1 MDFSQLYIPLCLLLL
16 STPFSACKNQNQ
28 PENLIPKEKPIPKE
42 IPNPEPSSIS
52 KPDEEHLS
60 KEDTPTPFPTPFSP
74 DLLEPPHIVSN
85 DSNAS
90 HLPTES
96 LLSTNPHKKTK
107 TSVAHSTATSTNPST
122 NPSTLVHS
130 SQTLPKSDLP
140 EPKISP
146 PMTQEKASQIITKT
160 LRESLRPLHRV
171 SKDLQEEMKTKDLL
185 YTNRANQITLKKIKE
200 GFIETEKKEIGKGA
214 YGAAYLIYINR
225 DLPHIAC
232 KLESETCRPYVLK
245 KMIAFTPKA
254 FADEIAIFHYLGPN
268 KRIVHYYG
276 SFKKENDWYIALEKA
291 DSNLNDFLT
300 RPLKRNGKTILLN
313 ETDKSDPEELEG
325 PLTDLREKFYRTISQ
340 HLIEGI
346 AFLHSKGVVHRD
358 IKPDNILVYIDK
370 KTGEYSFKIT
380 DFGGSFSVKQK
391 ESENVT
397 TASFIGTYED
407 TCFRKFYTLFRYRFL
422 YKNRDYTHIDTSVN
436 KILPAIIEKDK
447 INENYCWKETAKN
460 LALAED
466 AIKDTFPL
474 RFIVEFDPKSSDIF
488 ALSQTLLMAFYRIL
502 GNDFTPYKTRQK
514 FYRDF
519 SFLDLHGALG
529 VLTQLQHDVTLKHYS
544 QEKFN
549 KFSVFYEKTALQ
561 NPFKRAKITDIH
573 PEDL

>member
-1 MDFSQLYIPLCLLLL
+1 MSKIRELSMTFSQLYIPLCLLLV
-16 STPFSACKNQNQ
+16 SIPFSACKNQNQ
-28 PENLIPKEKPIPKE
+28 PENPIPKE
-42 IPNPEPSSIS
+42 IPNQEPPSIS

-60 KEDTPTPFPTPFSP
+60 EMDAPTPFSP

-171 SKDLQEEMKTKDLL
+171 SEDLQEEMKTKDLL
-185 YTNRANQITLKKIKE
+185 YTNRANQITLQKIQE
-200 GFIETEKKEIGKGA
+200 GFIETEKKEIGKGM

-225 DLPHIAC
+225 DHPHIAC
-232 KLESETCRPYVLK
+232 KIESKTCRPYVLK
-245 KMIAFTPKA
+245 KMTAFTPKA

-268 KRIVHYYG
+268 KRLVHYYG
-276 SFKKENDWYIALEKA
+276 SFKKENAWYIALEKA
-291 DSNLNDFLT
+291 DGDLTKLLAFALKIKSN
-300 RPLKRNGKTILLN
+300 PLLIKLN
-313 ETDKSDPEELEG
+313 EKNDPNPDDQEG
-325 PLTDLREKFYRTISQ
+325 PLTDLREKLYRTIAQ

-346 AFLHSKGVVHRD
+346 TFLHSKGIAHRD
-358 IKPDNILVYIDK
+358 IKPDNILFYIDK
-370 KTGEYSFKIT
+370 KTGEYSFKIA

-391 ESENVT
+391 EAVNVT
-397 TASFIGTYED
+397 TPIYIGTYEK
-407 TCFRKFYTLFRYRFL
+407 TCFGKSYLLFPYRSL
-422 YKNRDYTHIDTSVN
+422 YKKGDYTHIAPPVST
-436 KILPAIIEKDK
+436 ILPNILHEDQK
-447 INENYCWKETAKN
+447 NGNYCRRETAKN
-460 LALAED
+460 LALTED
-466 AIKDTFPL
+466 AIKNTFPL
-474 RFIVEFDPKSSDIF
+474 RFIVELDPKSSDVF

-502 GNDFTPYKTRQK
+502 GNEFTPNETGRK
-514 FYRDF
+514 FYREN
-519 SFLDLHGALG
+519 SFLDLHGEGG
-529 VLTQLQHDVTLKHYS
+529 VLTQLQHHVTLKHYS

-549 KFSVFYEKTALQ
+549 KFSAFYEKTATQ

-573 PEDL
+573 PDDL